1 MILSAR
7 LDLFSPT
14 VENRFVFHLFD
25 LLLCGVIVLVIIKG
39 WRAQVKPSSD
49 STRLFLFLAFFL
61 LGAVFSAR
69 ASLSGAFLFFQ
80 LRPPLARFDSLLGV
94 LQSSLAVVLSVYYR
108 LHFHGKRV
116 GAAAVT
122 FALVAAALQAGAV
135 VARNA
140 RIFWNLEQFA
150 WLLALFTFALAI
162 GEAGRELF
170 DRVFVRLQI
179 AFVLLATLMILVVI
193 QTEKS
198 EYEANVRGRSSQ
210 LTEFVRANLDY
221 YRQRNEPLAA
231 IVLHEEFLQRLAL
244 GFGDLPELKSIRILS
259 DGQLAH
265 FEIGGNGSIRRGLE
279 PTVRSHTPPAL
290 DSDEYFLMHTLALRA
305 DPGGVVELH
314 GAREFLHRHVRKRI
328 VVMFSLFTGMVI
340 LSTFMI
346 GFVVRDAS
354 ATIRDQAK
362 AIEEA
367 QRQLMQSSKLA
378 AIGELAAGVAHE
390 INNPV
395 TTILS
400 RASFL
405 ASDRA
410 AISDREDLE
419 AIMTQAQRIAQIA
432 RGLLVFARPQAL
444 NVKPVP
450 IGRAIET
457 SLRSVQEAL
466 GAGQVSVQTSV
477 AEDVPPVMADEGD
490 LIRALENLFRNAIDA
505 MPAGGTLRI
514 GAVLDGPSGARVLL
528 KIEDTGS
535 GIAEEHLPRVFDPFF
550 TTKEVGKGTGLG
562 LSIVHGIVR
571 EHRGTITVESR
582 VGQGARFDITL
593 PAEVS
598 R

>member
-1 MILSAR
+1 M
-7 LDLFSPT
+7 
-14 VENRFVFHLFD
+14 
-25 LLLCGVIVLVIIKG
+25 
-39 WRAQVKPSSD
+39 
-49 STRLFLFLAFFL
+49 
-61 LGAVFSAR
+61 
-69 ASLSGAFLFFQ
+69 
-80 LRPPLARFDSLLGV
+80 ARFDSLLGA
-94 LQSSLAVVLSVYYR
+94 LQSSLAVVLGVFYR
-108 LHFHGKRV
+108 CRFHGKRV
-116 GAAAVT
+116 GVAAVT
-122 FALVAAALQAGAV
+122 FAFVAALLQTGAV
-135 VARNA
+135 IARTA
-140 RIFWNLEQFA
+140 RIIWNLEQFA

-179 AFVLLATLMILVVI
+179 AFVLLASLMILVVI

-198 EYEANVRGRSSQ
+198 EYQANVRGRSSQ
-210 LTEFVRANLDY
+210 LSEFVRANLDY

-244 GFGDLPELKSIRILS
+244 GFGDLPELKSIRIFS
-259 DGQLAH
+259 NRQLVH
-265 FEIGGNGSIRRGLE
+265 FEIGPDGSIRRGLE
-279 PTVRSHTPPAL
+279 PTGPTGALRPL
-290 DSDEYFLMHTLALRA
+290 DSDEYFLMYALALRA

-328 VVMFSLFTGMVI
+328 VVMFSLFTAMVI
-340 LSTFMI
+340 LSTFTI

-405 ASDRA
+405 ASGRA
-410 AISDREDLE
+410 AIRDREDLE

-450 IGRAIET
+450 IDRAIET

-466 GAGQVSVQTSV
+466 GTGQVSVQTSV
-477 AEDVPPVMADEGD
+477 ADNLPLVMADEGD

-505 MPAGGTLRI
+505 MPEGGILRI
-514 GAVLDGPSGARVLL
+514 RAARDAPSGARVLL
-528 KIEDTGS
+528 EIEDTGS

-562 LSIVHGIVR
+562 LAIVHGIVR
-571 EHRGTITVESR
+571 EHRGSITVESR
-582 VGQGARFDITL
+582 VGHGARFDITL
-593 PAEVS
+593 PAEVN